1 MPPSSPVSSSPKSP
15 LARKGS
21 EASAQQA
28 ASQAFASLS
37 TLSLEPA
44 QSANPPDQAGRR
56 RLTDSYFIRRDRIS
70 PDPDQPRKLFN
81 ETELAELQASIQ
93 SRGIK
98 QPITV
103 RWDAASNCYR
113 IIDGGRRFEAAS
125 RLGLEELPCWIQ
137 SGDAKEVL
145 VDQIV
150 HNWQRSDLR
159 PMETADALIRLRDE
173 FGLSQQQI
181 AAMTGKSKGDISKF
195 LKLRDA
201 IISEVQQQARQQPD
215 DGAASLT
222 KRHLYNIAKL
232 PPDEQSAFA
241 SRVRVEQLTALETE
255 QLVQRQTSAKSPNI
269 RRNGLPARQRKFHTS
284 IADVVMTFQRKD
296 FSADDIRTVIRE
308 LTNQIEA
315 IGTLE

>member
-44 QSANPPDQAGRR
+44 QTAIPPDQTGRR
-56 RLTDSYFIRRDRIS
+56 RLTDSYFIRRDRIA
-70 PDPDQPRKLFN
+70 PDPDQPRKLFD
-81 ETELAELQASIQ
+81 EMELAELQASIQ

-103 RWDAASNCYR
+103 RWDATSGCYR

-125 RLGLEELPCWIQ
+125 RLALEELPCWIQ

-159 PMETADALIRLRDE
+159 PMETADALVRLRDE

-181 AAMTGKSKGDISKF
+181 SQMTGKSKGDISKF

-201 IISEVQQQARQQPD
+201 IIPEVQQQARQQLD
-215 DGAASLT
+215 DRGASLT

-232 PPDEQSAFA
+232 PPDEQTAFA
-241 SRVRVEQLTALETE
+241 SRVQTEQLTALETE
-255 QLVQRQTSAKSPNI
+255 QLVQRKMSSKSPTI
-269 RRNGLPARQRKFHTS
+269 RRDGLPARQRKLHTS
-284 IADVVMTFQRKD
+284 IADVVMTFQRKG
-296 FSADDIRTVIRE
+296 FTADDIRTVIRE
-308 LTNQIEA
+308 LANQFE
-315 IGTLE
+315 TVDDSE